1 MHVTELSYIS
11 RVDSGQSDFFTY
23 NTQVSTFSWEGA
35 FFML

>member
-1 MHVTELSYIS
+1 MHVNELSYS
-11 RVDSGQSDFFTY
+11 STVDSVQSDFFTY

>member
-1 MHVTELSYIS
+1 MHVNTLSNIS
-11 RVDSGQSDFFTY
+11 TVDSDFFTY